1 MLLSGSFSKE
11 KERQKEEIDGTCS
24 NKRFYIYPTFLQH
37 PTVEECC
44 VLGLPDKDYGEAVSA
59 IIVPEAE
66 AKKRREEESRPAIS
80 MEELR
85 SWAQDKLAPY
95 KVIT

>member
-1 MLLSGSFSKE
+1 M
-11 KERQKEEIDGTCS
+11 
-24 NKRFYIYPTFLQH
+24 
-37 PTVEECC
+37 
-44 VLGLPDKDYGEAVSA
+44 LGLPDKDYGEVVSA

-80 MEELR
+80 LKELC
-85 SWAQDKLAPY
+85 SWAQEKLAPY